1 LLTSILRPFIQPQW
15 ADARLSQDFQVSSS
29 PVNYKRTALLLAVA
43 QAILGSAAP
52 IAISMGALAGQYLLG
67 PDKSL
72 ATAPVT
78 GFNVGVALGAIPAAW
93 LLRTMGGKLG
103 FMSGAL
109 ITSLGGALAAGA
121 LFQGN
126 FWFFVASLAILGLG
140 GAFVQQIRFAAA
152 DNSPTAFKAQ
162 AISWVLGGGIISA
175 VLGPQTV
182 IFTREAFA
190 PVMFAGAYA
199 AIVVFGLLG
208 VLVLAPLRL
217 ANVRT
222 QAEVQADRDDARPF
236 REIISQPKFIIA
248 LTCAVGSYALM
259 SFVMTGAPLAMVGC
273 GFSVDEATLGI
284 QWHVLA
290 MFGPSFFTGKL
301 ISRFGKEKIIATG
314 LLILIACAIVALL
327 GIELWNFWL
336 SLILL
341 GLGWNFGFIGATSLF
356 TETYRLSEK
365 GKVQGFHDFILF
377 GSVALSSLF
386 AGKIL
391 DEFGWN
397 TVNIIIFP
405 VVFICLAAL
414 ATLVLRKPKPI

>member
-1 LLTSILRPFIQPQW
+1 V
-15 ADARLSQDFQVSSS
+15 SQV
-29 PVNYKRTALLLAVA
+29 VANYKRTALLLAVA

-52 IAISMGALAGQYLLG
+52 IAIAMGALAGQYLLG

-93 LLRTMGGKLG
+93 LLRSMGGKLG

-109 ITSLGGALAAGA
+109 ITSLGGALAAVA

-126 FWFFVASLAILGLG
+126 FWFFVVSLAVLGLG

-152 DNSPTAFKAQ
+152 DNSPPAFKAQ

-175 VLGPQTV
+175 VLGPQAV
-182 IFTREAFA
+182 ILTREAFA
-190 PVMFAGAYA
+190 PVMFAGSYA
-199 AIVVFGLLG
+199 AIVVFGFAGL
-208 VLVLAPLRL
+208 LVLAPLRL

-273 GFSVDEATLGI
+273 GFSVNEATLGI

-290 MFGPSFFTGKL
+290 MFGPSFFTGQL
-301 ISRFGKEKIIATG
+301 INRFGKEKIIASG
-314 LLILIACAIVALL
+314 LIILIACAIVAMA
-327 GIELWNFWL
+327 GIQLWNFWL
-336 SLILL
+336 SLVLL
-341 GLGWNFGFIGATSLF
+341 GLGWNLGFIGATSLF
-356 TETYRLSEK
+356 TDTYRLSEK
-365 GKVQGFHDFILF
+365 GKVQGFHDFVLF

-391 DEFGWN
+391 DQFGWN
-397 TVNIIIFP
+397 TVNLIIFP
-405 VVFICLAAL
+405 VVLICLTALAAL
-414 ATLVLRKPKPI
+414 PFIGRAAPAD